1 MGSIIKLTFQKMKYT
16 IFIFLGLLFLACD
29 ENDVMPAY
37 EKKGTATA
45 TVATIAVSND
55 EPESGETITLT
66 LMYVN
71 PTSDPIES
79 VVLMAK
85 IGSGDYTI
93 LQTFDGQSSEKDVEI
108 TEEVQYVAPD
118 PGAEVTFDMVITSQK
133 EYPQI
138 KRTSI
143 EVVE

>member
-1 MGSIIKLTFQKMKYT
+1 MKYT
-16 IFIFLGLLFLACD
+16 IFILLGILFFSCD

-45 TVATIAVSND
+45 TVAELSVSND
-55 EPESGETITLT
+55 EPEPGETITVT

-71 PTSDPIES
+71 PTSDPLES
-79 VVLMAK
+79 VVLKAK
-85 IGSGDYTI
+85 IGSGDYTT

-108 TEEVQYVAPD
+108 IEEVEYLAPG
-118 PGAEVTFDMVITSQK
+118 PGVEVTFDMVITSQK

-143 EVVE
+143 EVQ